1 MKRKILDHHT
11 RNKNTTNVWIFLEKV
26 DGNLKMSN
34 WSYNILNEACDIVL
48 ILSKYLLKEGYLLRL
63 GVRWIA
69 CVSTLC
75 PPISLA
81 ICLLSIHSNI
91 HQKVTAWSLSDS
103 QKQGVQGI
111 CALYVSYFHENG
123 FVWEKGWPAW
133 SCFYS
138 WPQFCKNL
146 PWNLWLTQRTLM
158 PSQLLLG

>member
-48 ILSKYLLKEGYLLRL
+48 ILRKYLLKEGYLLRL

-111 CALYVSYFHENG
+111 CTLYVSYFHENG

-146 PWNLWLTQRTLM
+146 PWNLWLTQRTLT
-158 PSQLLLG
+158 PRQLLLG

>member
-48 ILSKYLLKEGYLLRL
+48 ILRKYLLKEGYLLRL

-81 ICLLSIHSNI
+81 ICLLSILSNI

-111 CALYVSYFHENG
+111 CTLYVSYFHENG

-146 PWNLWLTQRTLM
+146 PWNLWLTQRTLT
-158 PSQLLLG
+158 PRQLLLG